1 MGGKM
6 FSRGVCSVLGFGVE
20 QNTGTRKSNVYAG
33 RGGAK
38 TKMFQSSGPNRL
50 HMAKW
55 PEHGILEF
63 LEY

>member
-50 HMAKW
+50 HMAK
-55 PEHGILEF
+55 
-63 LEY
+63 